1 MSQLPNDAY
10 WVEEGRFM
18 AGPYPGAPRD
28 EDAIRSLTDLTDAG
42 VTHFIDLTFPK
53 GVDSDMLEPYDH
65 LLERLPGEIEPGYNR
80 RSIKDLGVPTTRQMN
95 EILATIETLTADG
108 ETVYVHCWGGVGRTG
123 TVVACHLINSGM
135 SAEDALDR
143 LPELRAGLIRG
154 NRPSPENPTQEQFV
168 KSWKPGQR

>member
-1 MSQLPNDAY
+1 MSRLPNDAY

-18 AGPYPGAPRD
+18 AGPYPGEQRE
-28 EDAIRSLTDLTDAG
+28 EDAVGTLSELTDAG

-65 LLERLPGEIEPGYNR
+65 LLERLPGEIVPGYTR
-80 RSIKDLGVPTTRQMN
+80 HSIKDLEVPTPELMA
-95 EILATIETLTADG
+95 EILATIERLVSNG
-108 ETVYVHCWGGVGRTG
+108 EVVYVHCWGGVGRTG

-135 SAEDALDR
+135 SADQALDR

-154 NRPSPENPTQEQFV
+154 NRPSPETSEQEQFV
-168 KSWKPGQR
+168 RRWNQT